1 MDLSTIKKR
10 LENGSIQS
18 LEEFQRDLRLMFT
31 NVILYYHA
39 DAVRHAELSEM
50 QDECFKLLEVSFF
63 YVRCMQ
69 INCIIDSLIEL
80 SRALIQTCS
89 KILNNNN

>member
-1 MDLSTIKKR
+1 MDLNTIKKK

-39 DAVRHAELSEM
+39 DATRNTELSEM
-50 QDECFKLLEVSFF
+50 QDECFKLLEVR
-63 YVRCMQ
+63 Y
-69 INCIIDSLIEL
+69 
-80 SRALIQTCS
+80 
-89 KILNNNN
+89 